1 MPTRYR
7 PFAEDR
13 PGSVARTLRYPTWH
27 PRILSPRVP
36 ALLGRPGIDER
47 NRPVNQHRGAGDI
60 TSGLATCRGGP
71 AADNRWPAGYR
82 PIDSPNRRALA
93 RAVAS
98 LTA

>member
-7 PFAEDR
+7 PFAENR
-13 PGSVARTLRYPTWH
+13 PVFGSAHVAVPDLAPAD
-27 PRILSPRVP
+27 SKSRVP